1 MNQVNAYNKHKEQ
14 INYLLVG
21 SWNTLFG
28 YLAFAALYF
37 LFRSYVHYMILFVIS
52 SVLSITNAYLAY
64 KLFVFK
70 TKGHYWREY
79 SRFYVVYG
87 GALALNLALLPLVVV
102 TFRLSP
108 VIAQAGLAFI
118 TVICSYF
125 GHKNFSFKTSA
136 AVALVLLLASFA
148 AARPAGAEVNLL
160 DQYYTWGTLGPQT
173 VVAPADGG
181 LKITSSGGFAGFYNQ
196 KMASALLEDNGLLV
210 LEMKTSTGRTGTIF
224 WSNYQDQRFLP
235 QRSWQFY
242 LGRPGVWHRYY
253 IDLGVGEK
261 ELTRIDYLLINP
273 FSGSGEAQ
281 IRDLRFVKGSLTDR
295 LHAGWQEFLGARGRE
310 VVGYT
315 INTMPSVMLFGREIF
330 VYIYWLVALL
340 AAAFLALELW
350 PVVSKPE
357 KAKIGK
363 GKKEKKSSPTWPHYE
378 LAFNRAVKKLLVCVL
393 VLWAALELSSL
404 YSDWLNLQNDLPL
417 FGKNIEEKRT
427 LVNSGDFDPFV
438 QFCQAKLP
446 PGVPFDMRIPP
457 IYNDIKAIYYLYP
470 HVNTTEADYLIVYD
484 QPLEPELRGRYEPVA
499 VFRPNAMVLKKVKN

>member
-1 MNQVNAYNKHKEQ
+1 LNSVNTYNKHKEQ

-21 SWNTLFG
+21 IWNTIFG
-28 YLAFAALYF
+28 YAAFAALYF
-37 LFRSYVHYMILFVIS
+37 LLRGYLHYMILFVIS
-52 SVLSITNAYLAY
+52 TLLSITNAYLAY

-79 SRFYVVYG
+79 SRFYAVYG

-102 TFRLSP
+102 TFHLSP
-108 VIAQAGLAFI
+108 VIAQAGLSFI
-118 TVICSYF
+118 TVIFSYF
-125 GHKNFSFKTSA
+125 GHKNFSFKTPA
-136 AVALVLLLASFA
+136 TAVALILLFALFA
-148 AARPAGAEVNLL
+148 AARPAGADVNLL
-160 DQYYTWGTLGPQT
+160 DQYYTWGTISPQT
-173 VVAPADGG
+173 VVTPADGG

-253 IDLGVGEK
+253 IDLGAREK
-261 ELTRIDYLLINP
+261 ELARLDYLLINP

-281 IRDLRFVKGSLTDR
+281 IRDLRIIKGTLTDR
-295 LHAGWQEFLGARGRE
+295 LRAGWQEFLGAKGRE

-350 PVVSKPE
+350 PVWRRPE
-357 KAKIGK
+357 KVKAGK
-363 GKKEKKSSPTWPHYE
+363 GKEKKTASIWSKYE
-378 LAFNRAVKKLLVCVL
+378 PAFNRAVKKIFISVL

-404 YSDWLNLQNDLPL
+404 YSDWLNLRNDLPL
-417 FGKNIEEKRT
+417 FAKNIEEKRT
-427 LVNSGDFDPFV
+427 LANTGDFYPFI

-446 PGVPFDMRIPP
+446 LGVPFDMRIPP

-470 HVNTTEADYLIVYD
+470 HMNTTEADYLIVYD

-499 VFRPNAMVLKKVKN
+499 VFRPNALILKKVKN